1 MKTSFKEFLKKIKF
15 DDPSEFD
22 FDADTTI
29 DANIKET
36 LKNINKSSWC
46 WTLFS
51 CEGHNHDHDNSKSL
65 PYFVFIVKKKCIP
78 VLLGMLFNT
87 LDAKVNEITP
97 LPLCNTNGLNIS
109 WGFTD
114 DKYAIVS
121 AHWAHNFL
129 EDETQ
134 HKKLLADFYDMSFK
148 ILEADL

>member
-1 MKTSFKEFLKKIKF
+1 MKTNLKEFLKKIDF
-15 DDPSEFD
+15 NDPSEYD
-22 FDADTTI
+22 FDKDDSI
-29 DANIKET
+29 DSNIKET

-51 CEGHNHDHDNSKSL
+51 CEGHNHDDDSKSL

-87 LDAKVNEITP
+87 LDPKVDHPTEF
-97 LPLCNTNGLNIS
+97 PLCNTTWLNIS
-109 WGFTD
+109 WGYTD

-129 EDETQ
+129 EEENL
-134 HKKLLADFYDMSFK
+134 HKKLLSDLYDMSFK
-148 ILEADL
+148 ILEAKL

>member
-1 MKTSFKEFLKKIKF
+1 MKANFKEFLSKIDF

-22 FDADTTI
+22 FDADKTI
-29 DANIKET
+29 DSNLKET

-51 CEGHNHDHDNSKSL
+51 CEGHNHEDNSQSL

-78 VLLGMLFNT
+78 VLLGILFNT
-87 LDAKVNEITP
+87 LGAKINEITD
-97 LPLCNTNGLNIS
+97 LPLCNTNGLNVS

-121 AHWAHNFL
+121 AHWAHNYL
-129 EDETQ
+129 EEEEV
-134 HKKLLADFYDMSFK
+134 HKKLLADFYEMSFK
-148 ILEADL
+148 ILEAKL

>member
-1 MKTSFKEFLKKIKF
+1 MKTSFKDFLKKIDF
-15 DDPSEFD
+15 DDPSEYD
-22 FDADTTI
+22 FDADKAI

-36 LKNINKSSWC
+36 IKNINKSSWC

-51 CEGHNHDHDNSKSL
+51 CEGHNHDDNSQSL

-87 LDAKVNEITP
+87 LDAKVDVITS
-97 LPLCNTNGLNIS
+97 LPLCNTNGINIS

-114 DKYAIVS
+114 DKYAIISV
-121 AHWAHNFL
+121 HWAHNFL
-129 EDETQ
+129 EDEEH

-148 ILEADL
+148 ILEAKL

>member
-1 MKTSFKEFLKKIKF
+1 MKANFKEFLSKIGF
-15 DDPSEFD
+15 DDPSKYD
-22 FDADTTI
+22 FDSDTTI
-29 DANIKET
+29 DENIKET

-51 CEGHNHDHDNSKSL
+51 CEGHNHEDKSKSL

-87 LDAKVNEITP
+87 LGAKIDHITQF
-97 LPLCNTNGLNIS
+97 PLCNTNSINVS

-121 AHWAHNFL
+121 AHWWDNFL

-148 ILEADL
+148 ILEAKL

>member
-1 MKTSFKEFLKKIKF
+1 MKTSFKDFLKKIDF
-15 DDPSEFD
+15 NDPSEYD
-22 FDADTTI
+22 FDADNAI
-29 DANIKET
+29 DVNIKET
-36 LKNINKSSWC
+36 IKNINKSSWC

-51 CEGHNHDHDNSKSL
+51 CEGHNHDDKSQSL

-87 LDAKVNEITP
+87 LDPKVDKITK

-114 DKYAIVS
+114 EKYAIISV
-121 AHWAHNFL
+121 HWAHNFL

-134 HKKLLADFYDMSFK
+134 HKKLLDDFYNMSFK
-148 ILEADL
+148 ILEANL

>member
-1 MKTSFKEFLKKIKF
+1 MKTNFKDFLNKINF
-15 DDPSEFD
+15 SDPSEYD
-22 FDADTTI
+22 FDQDETI

-51 CEGHNHDHDNSKSL
+51 CEGHNHTDNSQSL

-78 VLLGMLFNT
+78 VLLNFLFDT
-87 LDAKVNEITP
+87 LNPKVDEITK

-114 DKYAIVS
+114 DKYAIICT
-121 AHWAHNFL
+121 HWAHNFL
-129 EDETQ
+129 EDETD
-134 HKKLLADFYDMSFK
+134 HKKLLNDLYDMSFK
-148 ILEADL
+148 ILDAKL

>member
-1 MKTSFKEFLKKIKF
+1 MKASFKEFLQKINF
-15 DDPSEFD
+15 SDPSEYD
-22 FDADTTI
+22 FDSDEFI

-51 CEGHNHDHDNSKSL
+51 CEGHNHDDKSQSL

-78 VLLGMLFNT
+78 VLLGILFNS
-87 LDAKVNEITP
+87 LDPRLNELTI
-97 LPLCNTNGLNIS
+97 LPLCNSNSLNIS

-114 DKYAIVS
+114 DKYAIVNV
-121 AHWAHNFL
+121 HWAHHFL
-129 EDETQ
+129 EDENQ

-148 ILEADL
+148 ILEAKL

>member
-1 MKTSFKEFLKKIKF
+1 MKASFKEFLEKIKF
-15 DDPSEFD
+15 SDPSEYD
-22 FDADTTI
+22 FDSDEFI

-51 CEGHNHDHDNSKSL
+51 CEGHNHDDKSQSL

-78 VLLGMLFNT
+78 VLLGILFDS
-87 LDAKVNEITP
+87 LDPRVSHPTI
-97 LPLCNTNGLNIS
+97 LPLCNSNSLNIS

-114 DKYAIVS
+114 DKYAIVNV
-121 AHWAHNFL
+121 HWAHHFL

-134 HKKLLADFYDMSFK
+134 HKKLLADFYNMSFK
-148 ILEADL
+148 ILEAKL